1 MKARKTLRTTC
12 LIQLAYCLVLLLDMG
27 LLSFYAHTRIPVPEG
42 SLWFEFLDLFGGLAA
57 LLWFTPAALICLVV
71 NLLAFLDERKDPEQ
85 RRAIG
90 KRWLWIPVSF
100 LGTLAVKWLYLWL
113 IVAVILWPERFP
125 V

>member
-1 MKARKTLRTTC
+1 MKTRKTLRMTG
-12 LIQLAYCLVLLLDMG
+12 LIQLACCLIMLLDMG

-42 SLWFEFLDLFGGLAA
+42 SVWFAFLDLFGGLGA
-57 LLWFTPAALICLVV
+57 LLWFAPIAVICLAI
-71 NLLAFLDERKDPEQ
+71 NLFAFLDDRKDPEE
-85 RRAIG
+85 RRVIG

-113 IVAVILWPERFP
+113 MAAVILWPDRFP

>member
-1 MKARKTLRTTC
+1 MKMRKTLRMTG

-27 LLSFYAHTRIPVPEG
+27 LLSFYAHTQIPVPEG

-57 LLWFTPAALICLVV
+57 LLWFTPAAVICLTV
-71 NLLAFLDERKDPEQ
+71 NLLALPDDRKDPEQ
-85 RRAIG
+85 RRRIG
-90 KRWLWIPVSF
+90 LRWLWIPAAF

-113 IVAVILWPERFP
+113 MVAVILWPDRFP